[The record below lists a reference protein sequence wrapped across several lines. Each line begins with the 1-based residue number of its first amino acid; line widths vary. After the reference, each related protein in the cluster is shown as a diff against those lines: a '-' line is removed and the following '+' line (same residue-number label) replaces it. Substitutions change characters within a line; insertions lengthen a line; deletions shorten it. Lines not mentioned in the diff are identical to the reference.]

1 MGFTENQHPGL
12 TDKVSSQLPPNGS
25 ITKDAE
31 DGIVTSLLEELLLL
45 GSPVASGSGVR
56 SKGRN

>member
-1 MGFTENQHPGL
+1 MGFTETQHPGL
-12 TDKVSSQLPPNGS
+12 TDKVSAQLPLNGTV
-25 ITKDAE
+25 TKDTE

-45 GSPVASGSGVR
+45 GSPVASGSGLK